1 MIARAIDKARR
12 GEPAW
17 PKKPDTEGAALGERT
32 ITDAVIHYRMDG
44 ATTRWNHA
52 LRLVAYW
59 EGRVVRN
66 GESTAVKSAKSRG
79 GCLMATIE
87 HLGGP

>member
-1 MIARAIDKARR
+1 MVRR
-12 GEPAW
+12 
-17 PKKPDTEGAALGERT
+17 LGT
-32 ITDAVIHYRMDG
+32 S
-44 ATTRWNHA
+44 
-52 LRLVAYW
+52 AYW

-87 HLGGP
+87 HLRGP